1 MSRVEVRDLGE
12 PEAVVS
18 YPLGTSNQVRLA
30 QTVVTRH
37 VLQPGWSWEKH
48 ARPLVGTASCELY
61 HRGVVLS
68 GRMGVR
74 TDEGEELVIGPN
86 QVFDL
91 PPGHVTWV
99 EGNEE
104 LVMVD
109 WAGGAGFDTRPGEEA
124 RLLATILFTD
134 IVDSTALARG
144 AGDAS
149 WTRTVAMHDD
159 VVRSV
164 LAGFGGREVETAG
177 DSFLVVFD
185 SAESAIR
192 CGLALVQALDA
203 IRLPIRVGI
212 HSGEVVVSDDQVR
225 AWRCTPPPAHPG
237 PGRTRRGPRVRHDPR
252 PCRRRHRA
260 DVRVSGPAPS
270 QGLGARVRAVRR
282 DVTQNSRAG
291 LGSGGS
297 SHARSA
303 QFGSTHGITTCRPGA
318 DAAPVRSRGPQKVS
332 FERRLGTVVSSAGR
346 SGALFVVE
354 PGTTSPSPRTRSATP
369 VGSRTATKRRT

>member
-30 QTVVTRH
+30 QTAITRH
-37 VLQPGWSWEKH
+37 VLQPGWSWEEH

-74 TDEGEELVIGPN
+74 TNEGQELVIGPN

-99 EGNEE
+99 EGDEE

-109 WAGGAGFDTRPGEEA
+109 WAGGAGFDTRPGEEG
-124 RLLATILFTD
+124 RVLATILFTD
-134 IVDSTALARG
+134 IVDSTALARD

-149 WTRTVAMHDD
+149 WKRTVAMHDD
-159 VVRSV
+159 VARSV

-185 SAESAIR
+185 SAEAAIR
-192 CGLALVQALDA
+192 CGLALVRALDA
-203 IRLPIRVGI
+203 IRLPIPGR
-212 HSGEVVVSDDQVR
+212 HPQRRSGRER
-225 AWRCTPPPAHPG
+225 PPGSG
-237 PGRTRRGPRVRHDPR
+237 PGSARRGPHPEPGGIRRGPRVGHDSRPR
-252 PCRRRHRA
+252 RRRHRA
-260 DVRVSGPAPS
+260 YLRISGPAPP
-270 QGLGARVRAVRR
+270 QGLGARARAVRR
-282 DVTQNSRAG
+282 DA
-291 LGSGGS
+291 
-297 SHARSA
+297 A
-303 QFGSTHGITTCRPGA
+303 CREMK
-318 DAAPVRSRGPQKVS
+318 D
-332 FERRLGTVVSSAGR
+332 
-346 SGALFVVE
+346 
-354 PGTTSPSPRTRSATP
+354 
-369 VGSRTATKRRT
+369 GSRDGHWPAMS